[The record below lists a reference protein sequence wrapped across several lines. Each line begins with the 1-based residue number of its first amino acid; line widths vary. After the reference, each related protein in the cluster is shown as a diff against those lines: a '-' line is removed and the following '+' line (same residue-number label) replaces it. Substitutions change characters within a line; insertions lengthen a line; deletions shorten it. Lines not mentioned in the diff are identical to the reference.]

1 MVGRIVSLLI
11 LAAVAGAAANSFA
24 TGGDEREPLR
34 AHVPPIPPI
43 DLIPGTRC
51 PIPADL
57 RAQFVEAS
65 TDTAL
70 PLALLTALGQV
81 GAPST
86 APASVPGG
94 ARYLRAQIDRFG
106 SSDLGL
112 AAYAQG
118 PDSIEASGGPSGETL
133 TYVADV
139 RAVWRGLAGC
149 G

>member
-1 MVGRIVSLLI
+1 VVGRIVSLLI
-11 LAAVAGAAANSFA
+11 LAVVAGAAANSFA
-24 TGGDEREPLR
+24 TVSDETELLR
-34 AHVPPIPPI
+34 ARVPPIPAV
-43 DLIPGTRC
+43 DLVAGTRC
-51 PIPADL
+51 PIPPHL

-65 TDTAL
+65 SDTGL
-70 PLALLTALGQV
+70 PLALLTAVGQV

-118 PDSIEASGGPSGETL
+118 PDLIEANGGPSGEML

>member
-1 MVGRIVSLLI
+1 VVGRIVSLLI
-11 LAAVAGAAANSFA
+11 LAVVAGAAANSFA
-24 TGGDEREPLR
+24 TVGDEAEPLR
-34 AHVPPIPPI
+34 ARVPPIPVV
-43 DLIPGTRC
+43 DLVAGTRC
-51 PIPADL
+51 PIPPHL

-65 TDTAL
+65 TDTGL
-70 PLALLTALGQV
+70 PLALLTAVGQV

-118 PDSIEASGGPSGETL
+118 PDLIEANGGPSGETL